1 MKSWGLLV
9 WFGLYFVRMS
19 LDSAEW
25 AFRTPLYLIW
35 AKLPHSLHR
44 PKLLSQSVLFL
55 WDAKWA
61 RLLGPCSLTVE
72 NWEGAKNGRRNPTG
86 GTSHECRKGYNHRVS
101 TWRVGHDNCCHH
113 TKICDNSW
121 CVPGG
126 VWWTPFP
133 GWSASCRKGKWLRR
147 SLHLAKYPCH
157 HHYISTSGYFPNFTS
172 FGNVSWMKMVVITIY
187 HRNIPWAYTLA
198 WLCLLKKVCRPTWP
212 RSSKGQRSVSHS
224 GRRQTNFPFKR

>member
-1 MKSWGLLV
+1 MIH
-9 WFGLYFVRMS
+9 FNICLY
-19 LDSAEW
+19 
-25 AFRTPLYLIW
+25 
-35 AKLPHSLHR
+35 
-44 PKLLSQSVLFL
+44 
-55 WDAKWA
+55 
-61 RLLGPCSLTVE
+61 
-72 NWEGAKNGRRNPTG
+72 
-86 GTSHECRKGYNHRVS
+86 GYNHRVS
-101 TWRVGHDNCCHH
+101 TWRVGHDNCCHR

-198 WLCLLKKVCRPTWP
+198 WLCLLIKVCRPTWP
-212 RSSKGQRSVSHS
+212 RSSKGQRSVFSFGQTADQLSFQKMLFFTNCKRFSDSPCLQWLEEHTISHLLVRLSVLEQFMEALS
-224 GRRQTNFPFKR
+224 GILCSVGQVKIVETCKILKIAWNSWQCGTGSVTLTSIILN